1 MSWIARRED
10 EKGNPKQGS
19 CGTIKKDRAGSMYFH
34 IYTPKINIEPEN
46 DGLDDDFHFSRG
58 IFSGSMLIFHIY
70 T

>member
-1 MSWIARRED
+1 
-10 EKGNPKQGS
+10 
-19 CGTIKKDRAGSMYFH
+19 MYFH